1 MKTLFLERY
10 IDECT
15 NCSLSIDPQV
25 MMKVCTSADCVPLLQ
40 NNTLMAKTT
49 LVIFGSLCDPLIMY
63 EGQLMDLKVLL
74 GGTEAATTAVA
85 DVNNGITQSKM
96 VLSR

>member
-10 IDECT
+10 IDECS

-25 MMKVCTSADCVPLLQ
+25 MMRVCTSADCAPQLQ
-40 NNTLMAKTT
+40 NNTLKTKTT
-49 LVIFGSLCDPLIMY
+49 LVIYGSLCDPMIMY
-63 EGQLMDLKVLL
+63 EGQLMDLKVFL
-74 GGTEAATTAVA
+74 GGNEAITTGAI

-96 VLSR
+96 VISH